1 MNPEINDK
9 SIEGV
14 NPKNS
19 PQYAEHFDYEGEEE
33 EVSFVQTMH
42 VSEGVNCEV
51 YNFIENEGRDLGI
64 IKIEPGKKTP
74 LQKVLKGEKTIEGY
88 LSGKGKLTITKPD
101 GTQELFVAD
110 GLNKEP
116 IIITVNIGE
125 TMQWEA
131 DAESDLT
138 AFELCIPPYEDGR
151 FENIE

>member
-1 MNPEINDK
+1 MDHEQTIG
-9 SIEGV
+9 SF
-14 NPKNS
+14 S
-19 PQYAEHFDYEGEEE
+19 YENKEQ
-33 EVSFVQTMH
+33 EVSFVEITH
-42 VSEGVNCEV
+42 VVEGVNCEV
-51 YNFIENEGRDLGI
+51 YTFVENEGRDLGI

-101 GTQELFVAD
+101 GSQEIFVAD
-110 GLNKEP
+110 GVDEKP
-116 IIITVNIGE
+116 IIVTVNIGE

-131 DAESDLT
+131 DTDSNLT